1 MLIKELLR
9 LQATQTYLGAIVGGD
24 FNFESHSP
32 EYQEL
37 LVAGLRD
44 THMIA
49 SPRADLYSSDPN
61 QNTIVHQEELAMPP
75 SLRQAMT
82 NLPEAEQQRMAE
94 GYQDGMGQARRIDY
108 LFHMGKGPHLPN
120 ECLRQTLLGE
130 SAALSTPSGSGHFGV
145 LNRYILDP
153 SQR

>member
-1 MLIKELLR
+1 MRIKELLR

-49 SPRADLYSSDPN
+49 SPRTDLYSSDPN
-61 QNTIVHQEELAMPP
+61 QNTIVHQEELTMSPA
-75 SLRQAMT
+75 
-82 NLPEAEQQRMAE
+82 NEQE
-94 GYQDGMGQARRIDY
+94 TSG
-108 LFHMGKGPHLPN
+108 LGKISCWWMQKG
-120 ECLRQTLLGE
+120 RVASRSRTM
-130 SAALSTPSGSGHFGV
+130 
-145 LNRYILDP
+145 RW
-153 SQR
+153 R